1 MVRRPGPPHPS
12 TLRVGG
18 GGGRGAKCGGVE
30 DLLLADE
37 HRNMT
42 THVAG
47 KFKLFNEGFFFNLKY
62 FYIDEALRGV
72 CLAFFAPNTI

>member
-12 TLRVGG
+12 PLRVGG
-18 GGGRGAKCGGVE
+18 GEGGEGPSAGGGGPF
-30 DLLLADE
+30 LADE

-42 THVAG
+42 SHVAG

>member
-12 TLRVGG
+12 PLRVGG
-18 GGGRGAKCGGVE
+18 GGERVPVRGGGGPF
-30 DLLLADE
+30 LADE

-42 THVAG
+42 SHVAG